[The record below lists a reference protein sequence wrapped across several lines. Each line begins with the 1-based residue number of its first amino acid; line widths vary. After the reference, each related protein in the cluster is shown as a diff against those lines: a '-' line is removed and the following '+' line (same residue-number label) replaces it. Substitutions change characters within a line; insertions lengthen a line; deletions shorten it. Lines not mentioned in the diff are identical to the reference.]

1 MAVLS
6 ACSYAGLV
14 DQGLRY
20 FNLMMNDYNIKPDR
34 EIYGCIMHLLGRARR
49 VVEAYRLIQSMP
61 FMPNEYICFF
71 VVDYTA
77 FSGHKLF
84 NLLMGDQ

>member
-6 ACSYAGLV
+6 AYSYAGFA

-20 FNLMMNDYNIKPDR
+20 FNSMMDDYNIKPDC
-34 EIYGCIMHLLGRARR
+34 EIYGCIMDLLGRAGR

-61 FMPNEYICFF
+61 FMHNESI
-71 VVDYTA
+71 
-77 FSGHKLF
+77 
-84 NLLMGDQ
+84 